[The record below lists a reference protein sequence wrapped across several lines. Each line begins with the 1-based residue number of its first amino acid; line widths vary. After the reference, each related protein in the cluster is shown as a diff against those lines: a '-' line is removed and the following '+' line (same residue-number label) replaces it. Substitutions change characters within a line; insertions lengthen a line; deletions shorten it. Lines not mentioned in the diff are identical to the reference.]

1 MPPSPKGW
9 PIPGCESPLG
19 LIISLQHPQEAE
31 RLAELRALRL
41 HDDTREPALDAL
53 AEAARQ
59 ASGFDVALVGL
70 IEADHERLKACVPTG
85 SGAMVPRDMT
95 FCAHAILCEG
105 PTIVPDAREDLR
117 FAGNPLVKGAP
128 LIRSYIGIPL
138 RGQNGLPYGTLAAY
152 TEHEPREVTPAIIA
166 AMEAIG
172 RAIEQVLT
180 ARRRQ
185 LLVEARLRHS
195 NLRFDTIIESV
206 PDGVAIYDT
215 QGKLRAANA
224 AMFEIAKLA
233 PATHDAWPNQAEGM
247 LRFLAVQGI
256 IGAEPAGDG
265 TPDFA
270 YRNWHARLA
279 GGQTCRHV
287 GGSRDGMVL
296 ECIARPIM
304 APVMGRPGEAE
315 TEVPEGTLIL
325 LREIGPRLAAEA
337 VSKTLRQENALLRS
351 AIEASSAAVTVTDS
365 SQAEAPLVYV
375 NPAFTEIT
383 GWTMEEAIGRNGRF
397 LRHPGNDEAQ
407 LQHMRD
413 ARAAGR
419 PSSAEL
425 LITRRDGS
433 TAWIDF
439 HTAPIR
445 DEQGVVRHFVSVMND
460 ISDHRA
466 LIRELETA
474 RTAAEDAS
482 RAKSDFLAS
491 MSHEIRTP
499 LNGIIGMTTLLLATD
514 LDPDQRRFA
523 QGGLQS
529 GELLLAVINDLL
541 DIAKLEA
548 GKVDLESVPFDL
560 AETIEGAV
568 ELVANR
574 AYEKDLEV
582 AVDFPAELRGQ
593 WQGDPTRLA
602 QVMLNLTGN
611 AVKFTDHGHVVVSV
625 SLAPGGE
632 DSPQKR
638 LRIEVAD
645 TGPGLAAESIEKLF
659 QKFTQ
664 ADNSITRRY
673 GGTGLGLAI
682 SKHIVE
688 LMGGEIGVRSRLGHG
703 ATFWVE
709 LPMERLPETANAAPL
724 ARLAGRRALVVDD
737 MEVNRTIFLR
747 QLRDLG
753 IQADTAEDAF
763 AASAMIERAAA
774 RGQPYDLVLVD
785 QMMPILSGVALARRL
800 RHAED
805 LHAPNQTRFVLT
817 SSTGQSL
824 PPEDRTLFEAVLAKP
839 IRHRALV
846 NALSRAL
853 ADEPAAAPVTPLTL
867 AQQAAGSGGRV
878 LLAEDNPINRE
889 IASRM
894 LEGAGFTVTAVPD
907 GRSALAAATTGGF
920 DAILMD
926 VEMPGMDGVETT
938 RRIRALGGIEGSVP
952 VIALTA
958 HAMAGTRERLLE
970 AGMSDYLSKPFRPAE
985 LMEKVRAAIALSQTS
1000 LGALAPAAAGEGALV
1015 DTETVEALATLALE
1029 DRRAI
1034 FGAFEAETPQQVTR
1048 LTAACAAGRSEA
1060 VRAEAHRMVGG
1071 CASCGALRMSVLAR
1085 QVEDAAGSGNLQPV
1099 PALIEQLRVLMPDT
1113 IAALRK
1119 GLELG

>member
-1 MPPSPKGW
+1 MIIAQPHPK
-9 PIPGCESPLG
+9 
-19 LIISLQHPQEAE
+19 EAE
-31 RLAELRALRL
+31 RLAELRSLRL
-41 HDDTREPALDAL
+41 HDDSRDAALDAI
-53 AEAARQ
+53 AEAAR
-59 ASGFDVALVGL
+59 AATGLDVGFVGL
-70 IEADHERLKACVPTG
+70 IEAEHERLKAISPQAAP
-85 SGAMVPRDMT
+85 SLVPRDMT
-95 FCAHAILCEG
+95 FCAHAILCDG
-105 PTIVPDAREDLR
+105 PTVVEDARADPR
-117 FAGNPLVKGAP
+117 FAGNPAVTGAP
-128 LIRSYIGIPL
+128 HIRSYIGIPL
-138 RGQNGLPYGTLAAY
+138 RGHNGLPYGTLAAY
-152 TEHEPREVTPAIIA
+152 GTGQPDTITPSMVKALEALGRTTE
-166 AMEAIG
+166 
-172 RAIEQVLT
+172 QLLN

-185 LLVEARLRHS
+185 FLVEARLRHS
-195 NLRFDTIIESV
+195 NLRFDTILESV

-233 PATHDAWPNQAEGM
+233 PATHEAWPNQAEGM
-247 LRFLAVQGI
+247 LRYLAGQGI
-256 IGAEPAGDG
+256 LAAEPAGDG
-265 TPDFA
+265 SPDYAF
-270 YRNWHARLA
+270 RNWQARLA
-279 GGQTCRHV
+279 AGQTCRHV
-287 GGSRDGMVL
+287 GGARNGVVL

-304 APVMGRPGEAE
+304 APAASSQGEADA
-315 TEVPEGTLIL
+315 EVAEGTLIL

-337 VSKTLRQENALLRS
+337 VAKTLRQENALLRS
-351 AIEASSAAVTVTDS
+351 AVEASLAGVTISDASLPNT
-365 SQAEAPLVYV
+365 PLVYV
-375 NPAFTEIT
+375 NPAFTAIT
-383 GWTMEEAIGRNGRF
+383 GWSMEEALGRDSRF
-397 LRHPGNDEAQ
+397 LRHPGNDEALIQ
-407 LQHMRD
+407 RMRD
-413 ARAAGR
+413 DRAAGK

-425 LITRRDGS
+425 LVTRRDGS
-433 TAWIDF
+433 SAWVDF
-439 HTAPIR
+439 HTSAIR
-445 DEQGVVRHFVSVMND
+445 DEQGVVRHFVSVMRD
-460 ISDHRA
+460 ISEHRA
-466 LIRELETA
+466 LIGELEAA
-474 RTAAEDAS
+474 RTLAEDAS
-482 RAKSDFLAS
+482 RAKTDFLAS

-523 QGGLQS
+523 QGALQS

-548 GKVDLESVPFDL
+548 GKVDLEAVPFDL

-568 ELVANR
+568 DLVAGR

-582 AVDFPAELRGQ
+582 AVDFPNELRGQ

-602 QVMLNLTGN
+602 QIMLNLTGN

-625 SLAPGGE
+625 SQVGGAE
-632 DSPQKR
+632 DSPLKR
-638 LRIEVAD
+638 LRIEVSD
-645 TGPGLAAESIEKLF
+645 TGPGLAPESIEKLF

-688 LMGGEIGVRSRLGHG
+688 LMGGQIGVRSRLGHG

-709 LPMERLPETANAAPL
+709 LPLERLPDTAIAAPPP
-724 ARLAGRRALVVDD
+724 RLAGRRALVVDD

-763 AASAMIERAAA
+763 AASAMIERANA
-774 RGQPYDLVLVD
+774 RGQPYDLVLID

-805 LHAPNQTRFVLT
+805 QHAPNQTRFVLT
-817 SSTGQSL
+817 SSSGQTL
-824 PPEDRTLFEAVLAKP
+824 TPEDRTLFDSVLAKP

-846 NALSRAL
+846 TALSRAL
-853 ADEPAAAPVTPLTL
+853 ADEPTAASTPLTQ
-867 AQQAAGSGGRV
+867 AQQAGGPGGRL

-894 LEGAGFTVTAVPD
+894 LEGAGFAVTAVPD
-907 GRSALAAATTGGF
+907 GRSALTAATTGGF

-938 RRIRALGGIEGSVP
+938 RRIRALGGQEGSVP

-985 LMEKVRAAIALSQTS
+985 LIEKVRSAIVLSQAS
-1000 LGALAPAAAGEGALV
+1000 LGAIAPPAAPAAPAAPEDLL
-1015 DTETVEALATLALE
+1015 DTETVEALGTLPEE

-1034 FGAFEAETPQQVTR
+1034 FGALAAETPQQLAR
-1048 LTAACAAGRSEA
+1048 LAAGTGAGRPEM

-1071 CASCGALRMSVLAR
+1071 SASCGALRMAAIAR
-1085 QVEDAAGSGNLQPV
+1085 QVEDAAAAGDLQPV
-1099 PALIEQLRVLMPDT
+1099 PALVEELRRLMPQT
-1113 IAALRK
+1113 IEALRK
-1119 GLELG
+1119 GLNLA